1 MSHHQGKYI
10 TYEKHMEEN
19 SLYSKNQHVAC
30 SLWTHHREEY
40 RYLVKE
46 WYEAATCSP
55 CKNIN

>member
-46 WYEAATCSP
+46 
-55 CKNIN
+55 